1 MERILGI
8 DFGLAKVGVAIS
20 DPSGIISLPLKVIR
34 YNDKKELINSLTSIS
49 EEKNVKKFVIG
60 YPIGMNYKKNEMT
73 EIIDSF
79 KKDMEEA
86 GFEVFLEDERLSS
99 EYAKKVMIEQNIKT
113 GKNKELVDLTAAS
126 IILQTYLDRSKHL

>member
-1 MERILGI
+1 
-8 DFGLAKVGVAIS
+8 
-20 DPSGIISLPLKVIR
+20 
-34 YNDKKELINSLTSIS
+34 
-49 EEKNVKKFVIG
+49 
-60 YPIGMNYKKNEMT
+60 MNYEKNEMT
-73 EIIDSF
+73 KIIDLF
-79 KKDMEEA
+79 KEDMQKA

>member
-8 DFGLAKVGVAIS
+8 DFGLSKVGVAIS

-34 YNDKKELINSLTSIS
+34 YNDRKELINSLTSIS
-49 EEKNVKKFVIG
+49 REKNVEKIVIG

-73 EIIDSF
+73 KIIDLF
-79 KKDMEEA
+79 KEDMEKA
-86 GFEVFLEDERLSS
+86 GFEVVLEDERLSS

-126 IILQTYLDRSKHL
+126 IILQTYLDRSKNL

>member
-1 MERILGI
+1 MGRILGI
-8 DFGLAKVGVAIS
+8 DFGLSKVGVAIS

-34 YNDKKELINSLTSIS
+34 YNDKKELINNLISIS
-49 EEKNVKKFVIG
+49 KDKNIKKIVIG
-60 YPIGMNYKKNEMT
+60 YPIGMNYEKNEMT
-73 EIIDSF
+73 EIIDLF
-79 KKDMEEA
+79 KKDMEKA
-86 GFEVFLEDERLSS
+86 GFKVFLEDERLSS